1 MVMTIRVKN
10 VALTDNVVIDDA
22 YSSLSAVYEAREYFT
37 AEQKTQFLKKY
48 DDLMELARGLM
59 NTNNMVLFA
68 RAKDNRVMLFEM
80 YRKHDGKRLSPKE
93 ITEESENF
101 LIITV
106 DDLDI

>member
-37 AEQKTQFLKKY
+37 SEQKTKFLKKY
-48 DDLMELARGLM
+48 DDLMELARGIM

-80 YRKHDGKRLSPKE
+80 CRKHDGKRFSPKE